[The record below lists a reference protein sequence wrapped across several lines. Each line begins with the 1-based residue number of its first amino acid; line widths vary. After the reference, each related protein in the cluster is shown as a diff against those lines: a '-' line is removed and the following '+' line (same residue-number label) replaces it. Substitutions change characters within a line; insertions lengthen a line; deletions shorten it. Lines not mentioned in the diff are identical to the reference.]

1 MLEKFILMQHR
12 NCKIMWL
19 IMTDKDNISVSEIT
33 GRTMKNIFRAYA
45 QKLPNNIK

>member
-33 GRTMKNIFRAYA
+33 GRTMKNILGHMLRSC
-45 QKLPNNIK
+45 QIT